1 MALPHATRTPPDG
14 PTDDRAADWNEA
26 MFGARASVLLP
37 LPLAGAYDYR
47 LPPGA
52 PLPPGSF
59 VEAPLGG
66 RRILGVVWGEP
77 EGGVD
82 EAKLREVA
90 ALPDAPVLP
99 QVSRDFVDWVARY
112 TVQPPGAVLRMV
124 MSVTEA
130 LEPPRPIT
138 AYLRSGRDP
147 EAEGVRIT
155 SARRR
160 VLAVLADGPPRPA
173 SELAREA
180 GVTPGV
186 VKGLA
191 EAGLLEA
198 VQLRPS
204 PPRQPDPGRPGPTL
218 SDDQAAA
225 AAELVERARS
235 GGFGV
240 SLLDGV
246 TGSGKTE
253 VYFEAMAETLAAGRQ
268 VMVLL
273 PEIAMSAQW
282 FARFA
287 ERFGAA
293 PSTWHSEMSR
303 PERRRVWRGVGEGAA
318 KVVVGAR
325 SALFL
330 PYADLGLIVIDEE
343 HDASFKQEDGVVYH
357 ARDMAVVR
365 AQLGDIPIV
374 LVSAT
379 PSLESLANVD
389 AGRYRRLHL
398 PERHG
403 VAELPEIA
411 LVDMRRTPPPRGK
424 WLSPALIEALTE
436 TLAAGEQAM
445 LFLNRRGYAPLT
457 LCRACGHRIECPRCT
472 AWLVEH
478 RLAGRL
484 ECHHCGH
491 SMRPPPQCPS
501 CEAEGALVACGPGV
515 ERVAEEAAV
524 LFPEAVVAVV
534 ASDTIRGP
542 EAAAELVRRIQDK
555 EIDLLIGTQIM
566 AKGHHFPMLTLVGVI
581 DADLGLAGGDPRA
594 AERTFQLLSQVAGR
608 AGRAERPGRV
618 LLQTYMPEHGVMR
631 AMAAG
636 DRERFLAEEKAARQA
651 ARLPPYGRLAALVVS
666 GPDMARVEETARMLA
681 LKSPRVG
688 GIDVLGPAPAPLATL
703 RGQHR
708 RRFLVKAGRETRLQP
723 YIRQWLAAVKVPS
736 GVRVKVDIDPYSFL

>member
-1 MALPHATRTPPDG
+1 MAVPHTTRSPTADVGEAVQDG
-14 PTDDRAADWNEA
+14 SETESL
-26 MFGARASVLLP
+26 ARASVLLP
-37 LPLAGAYDYR
+37 LPLWGAYDYR
-47 LPPGA
+47 LPPGE
-52 PLPPGSF
+52 PLPPGTF

-66 RRILGVVWGEP
+66 RKVLGVVWGAP

-82 EAKLREVA
+82 EAKLRDVS
-90 ALPDAPVLP
+90 ALPEAPLLP
-99 QVSRDFVDWVARY
+99 EVSRAFVDWVARY

-130 LEPPRPIT
+130 LDPPRPIT
-138 AYLRSGRDP
+138 AYMRSEIDP
-147 EAEGVRIT
+147 EEAGIRLT
-155 SARRR
+155 PARRR
-160 VLAVLADGPPRPA
+160 VLAVLTDAPPRPA

-186 VKGLA
+186 VKGLVA
-191 EAGLLEA
+191 AGLLI
-198 VQLRPS
+198 VVLLRPA
-204 PPRQPDPGRPGPTL
+204 PPPQPDPNRPGPTL
-218 SDDQAAA
+218 SADQAMA
-225 AAELVERARS
+225 AAELIDDLRA
-235 GGFGV
+235 GGFNV
-240 SLLDGV
+240 SLVDGV

-253 VYFEAMAETLAAGRQ
+253 VYFEAIAEALTAGRQ
-268 VMVLL
+268 VAVML

-282 FARFA
+282 FARFT

-293 PSTWHSEMSR
+293 PATWHSEMSR
-303 PERRRVWRGVGEGAA
+303 PERRRVWRAVAEGKV

-343 HDASFKQEDGVVYH
+343 HDTSFKQEDGVVYH

-365 AQLGDIPIV
+365 AQLGEIPIV

-379 PSLESLANVD
+379 PSLETVANVD

-403 VAELPEIA
+403 VAELPVVT

-424 WLSPALIEALTE
+424 WLSPALTEALSE

-484 ECHHCGH
+484 ACHHCGH
-491 SMRPPPQCPS
+491 SMRPPPQCPE
-501 CEAEGALVACGPGV
+501 CEAEGTLVACGPGV
-515 ERVAEEAAV
+515 ERVAEEAAA
-524 LFPEAVVAVV
+524 LFPEAVVTVV

-542 EAAAELVRRIQDK
+542 EAAAELVRKIQDQ
-555 EIDLLIGTQIM
+555 EIDILIGTQIM
-566 AKGHHFPMLTLVGVI
+566 AKGHHFPMLTLVGVV

-594 AERTFQLLSQVAGR
+594 AERTFQLLLQVAGR

-636 DRERFLAEEKAARQA
+636 DRERFIAEEKAARQA
-651 ARLPPYGRLAALVVS
+651 AHLPPYGRLAALVIS
-666 GPDMARVEETARMLA
+666 GPNAARVEDTARLLA
-681 LKSPRVG
+681 RKSPRVD
-688 GIDVLGPAPAPLATL
+688 GIQVLGPAPAPLATL
-703 RGQHR
+703 RGRHR
-708 RRFLVKAGRETRLQP
+708 QRFLVKAGRDVRLQP
-723 YIRQWLAAVKVPS
+723 YVRQWLSAVKVPS
-736 GVRVKVDIDPYSFL
+736 GVRIKVDIDPYNFL